1 MKKTWIAVLLALC
14 MVFTLLPF
22 GSAAANFTDLEP
34 GAYYLEAVDWALK
47 HNPVITKGTTDSTFS
62 PNQTCTRDQVVTF
75 LWRAFGA
82 EKMFITNPF
91 VDVLTT
97 DYFYNSAVWASREKI
112 TTGTDATHFSPTLPC
127 TREQV
132 ATFLWRAKGSPAPK
146 TSASPF
152 ADVKDPTHY
161 SYKPILWAYEN
172 GVTNGTDATHFSPEQ
187 PCTRAQIVTFLYR
200 ALVKPMDPVQPTVEP
215 TIQPTVEP
223 TTQPTTQPAADQIS
237 LLKSDIMKKPDG
249 TMTGYVFTYDENGN
263 NTRVTSLD
271 GSKWENHI
279 FDAKGNMIIRYDD
292 EGSRFIYEYD
302 ENGNRI
308 GDGDG
313 EMPTDEVKD
322 SLGRVVRQ
330 IIHYGTY
337 DEILN
342 FEYEGNSDRIRA
354 ITDGEGHL
362 LTLYSYDAQGREI
375 LAETFNGNGTPL
387 RKHFHEY
394 DDQGNVTKER
404 EETYTDGKMEWNQT
418 VYTWDKDEVL
428 ADETFTSS
436 SGDNVKTVYVYT
448 FDANGYLVK
457 KVATIHKP
465 DGVYVNTLE
474 YMTFDTSKL
483 LRFGGRCYYPL
494 NF

>member
-34 GAYYLEAVDWALK
+34 GAYYLEAVDWALN

-91 VDVLTT
+91 VDVLPT

-112 TTGTDATHFSPTLPC
+112 TTGTDANHFSPTQPC
-127 TREQV
+127 SREQV

-146 TSASPF
+146 SAASPF
-152 ADVKDPTHY
+152 TDVKDPTHY
-161 SYKPILWAYEN
+161 SYKAILWAYEN
-172 GVTNGTDATHFSPEQ
+172 GVTTGKTTTAFAPED

-200 ALVKPMDPVQPTVEP
+200 ALVKPLDPVQPT
-215 TIQPTVEP
+215 TQPTAE
-223 TTQPTTQPAADQIS
+223 PTTQPAADRIS
-237 LLKSDIMKKPDG
+237 LLKSDITKKPDG

-279 FDAKGNMIIRYDD
+279 FDTKGNLIILYDN

-313 EMPTDEVKD
+313 EMPTDEVRD
-322 SLGRVVRQ
+322 ALGRVVRQ

-342 FEYEGNSDRIRA
+342 FEYEGDSNRIRA

-362 LTLYSYDAQGREI
+362 LTLFSYDAQGREI
-375 LAETFNGNGTPL
+375 LSETFNGNGTPL
-387 RKHFHEY
+387 RKHFREY
-394 DDQGNVTKER
+394 DDQGNVTKDR

-418 VYTWDKDEVL
+418 VYNWDKDDVL

-436 SGDNVKTVYVYT
+436 SGDNIQTVYVYT
-448 FDANGYLVK
+448 FDANGDLVK
-457 KVATIHKP
+457 KVATIHRP
-465 DGVYVNTLE
+465 DGDYVNTLE
-474 YMTFDTSKL
+474 YMVFDTAKL
-483 LRFGGRCYYPL
+483 LRFGGRCYYPIS
-494 NF
+494 F